1 MAMMLSTRTLAVIL
15 MAVTVPVAG
24 CRTAPDDPFG
34 AWPEEDLAVAAAT
47 DGAIYQA
54 GRDVALF
61 ENAVARNVGDL
72 VVIRLAEQTQASKS
86 ASTSTKKAT
95 SAELP
100 GPTIA
105 GRPLTVNGT
114 EVLQMGVDNETKFT
128 GSGTSAQS
136 NRLSGE
142 ISATVVRRLANGNL
156 VVRGQKWLTLNQGSE
171 FVRIE
176 GVIRPID
183 IQPDNTIES
192 WKVANA
198 RIAYGGKGSLAAAN
212 KPGLLARFFN
222 SPLMPF

>member
-1 MAMMLSTRTLAVIL
+1 MVLVGAALA
-15 MAVTVPVAG
+15 AG
-24 CRTAPDDPFG
+24 CATTDEDAFGPLVVEDPVVAP
-34 AWPEEDLAVAAAT
+34 AAN
-47 DGAIYQA
+47 GAIYQA

-61 ENAVARNVGDL
+61 ENAVARNAGDL

-86 ASTSTKKAT
+86 ATTSTKKST

-105 GRPLTVNGT
+105 GRPVTANGAQ
-114 EVLQMGVDNETKFT
+114 VLQMGMENESEFN
-128 GSGTSAQS
+128 GSGSSAQS

-156 VVRGQKWLTLNQGSE
+156 VVRGEKWLTLNQGSE
-171 FVRIE
+171 YVRVE
-176 GVIRPID
+176 GIIRPID
-183 IQPDNTIES
+183 IQPDNSIES

-198 RIAYGGKGSLAAAN
+198 RIGYGGRGSLASAN

>member
-1 MAMMLSTRTLAVIL
+1 MSMSMRHTISAAFVAALL
-15 MAVTVPVAG
+15 AG
-24 CRTAPDDPFG
+24 CAGSPAVDDD
-34 AWPEEDLAVAAAT
+34 WQVEDLAVAPAMN
-47 DGAIYQA
+47 GAIYQA

-86 ASTSTKKAT
+86 ATTTTKKSS
-95 SAELP
+95 SADLP

-105 GRPLTVNGT
+105 GRPVTVNGT
-114 EVLQMGVDNETKFT
+114 PVLQMGMENETEFN
-128 GSGTSAQS
+128 GSGSSAQS
-136 NRLSGE
+136 NRLRGE

-171 FVRIE
+171 YVRVE

-192 WKVANA
+192 WKIANA
-198 RIAYGGKGSLAAAN
+198 RIGYGGKGSLADAN

>member
-1 MAMMLSTRTLAVIL
+1 MNMSARQTVTAALVAVL
-15 MAVTVPVAG
+15 LTGCAG
-24 CRTAPDDPFG
+24 SSPLDDS
-34 AWPEEDLAVAAAT
+34 WEVEDLTVAPAGN
-47 DGAIYQA
+47 GAIYQP

-86 ASTSTKKAT
+86 ATTSTKKST
-95 SAELP
+95 SADLP

-105 GRPLTVNGT
+105 GRPVTVNGT
-114 EVLQMGVDNETKFT
+114 EVLQMGMENETEFS
-128 GSGTSAQS
+128 GSGSSAQS
-136 NRLSGE
+136 NRLRGE
-142 ISATVVRRLANGNL
+142 ISATVVRRLSNGNL

-171 FVRIE
+171 YVRIE

-198 RIAYGGKGSLAAAN
+198 RIGYGGKGSLADAN
-212 KPGLLARFFN
+212 RPGLLVRFFN

>member
-1 MAMMLSTRTLAVIL
+1 MNMPLRHTL
-15 MAVTVPVAG
+15 PVALLAAWLAG
-24 CRTAPDDPFG
+24 CASSPAVDDDWQVKDLTVAP
-34 AWPEEDLAVAAAT
+34 AMN
-47 DGAIYQA
+47 GAIYQA

-86 ASTSTKKAT
+86 ATTTTKKSTSAD
-95 SAELP
+95 LP

-105 GRPLTVNGT
+105 GRPVTVNGT
-114 EVLQMGVDNETKFT
+114 PVLQMGMENESEFN
-128 GSGTSAQS
+128 GSGSSAQS
-136 NRLSGE
+136 NRLRGE

-171 FVRIE
+171 YVRVE

-198 RIAYGGKGSLAAAN
+198 RIGYGGKGSLADAN

>member
-1 MAMMLSTRTLAVIL
+1 MNMPVRHTL
-15 MAVTVPVAG
+15 PVALLAAWLAG
-24 CRTAPDDPFG
+24 CASSPAVDDD
-34 AWPEEDLAVAAAT
+34 WQVEDLTVAPAMN
-47 DGAIYQA
+47 GAIYQA

-86 ASTSTKKAT
+86 ATTTTKKSTSAD
-95 SAELP
+95 LP

-105 GRPLTVNGT
+105 GRPVTVNGT
-114 EVLQMGVDNETKFT
+114 PVLQMGMENESEFN
-128 GSGTSAQS
+128 GSGSSAQS
-136 NRLSGE
+136 NRLRGE

-171 FVRIE
+171 YVRVE

-198 RIAYGGKGSLAAAN
+198 RIGYGGKGSLADAN

>member
-1 MAMMLSTRTLAVIL
+1 MNMPIRHTL
-15 MAVTVPVAG
+15 PVAFVAALLAG
-24 CRTAPDDPFG
+24 CATPSATDDD
-34 AWPEEDLAVAAAT
+34 WPVEDLTVAPAMN
-47 DGAIYQA
+47 GAIYQA

-86 ASTSTKKAT
+86 ATTTTKKST

-105 GRPLTVNGT
+105 GRPVTVNGT
-114 EVLQMGVDNETKFT
+114 EVLQMGMENESEFN
-128 GSGTSAQS
+128 GSGSSAQS
-136 NRLSGE
+136 NRLRGE

-171 FVRIE
+171 YVRVE

-198 RIAYGGKGSLAAAN
+198 RIGYGGKGSLADAN

>member
-1 MAMMLSTRTLAVIL
+1 MLMTARFLFAAVATIAL
-15 MAVTVPVAG
+15 AG
-24 CRTAPDDPFG
+24 CASGPASDDFG
-34 AWPEEDLAVAAAT
+34 ATNYEDLAAPAASN
-47 DGAIYQA
+47 GAIYQV

-86 ASTSTKKAT
+86 ATTNTKKSTSVD
-95 SAELP
+95 LP

-105 GRPLTVNGT
+105 GRPVTVNGT
-114 EVLQMGVDNETKFT
+114 EVLQMGMENETEFAGA
-128 GSGTSAQS
+128 GSSAQS

-142 ISATVVRRLANGNL
+142 ISATVVKRLSNGNL

-171 FVRIE
+171 YVRVE

-183 IQPDNTIES
+183 IQPDNSIES

-198 RIAYGGKGSLAAAN
+198 RIGYGGKGSLADAN
-212 KPGLLARFFN
+212 KPSLLARFFN

>member
-1 MAMMLSTRTLAVIL
+1 MNMPVRHTL
-15 MAVTVPVAG
+15 PVALLAAWLAG
-24 CRTAPDDPFG
+24 CASSPAVDDD
-34 AWPEEDLAVAAAT
+34 WQVEDLSVAPAMN
-47 DGAIYQA
+47 GAIYQA

-86 ASTSTKKAT
+86 ATTTTKKSTSAD
-95 SAELP
+95 LP

-105 GRPLTVNGT
+105 GRPVTVNGT
-114 EVLQMGVDNETKFT
+114 PVLQMGMENETEFN
-128 GSGTSAQS
+128 GSGSSAQS
-136 NRLSGE
+136 NRLRGE

-171 FVRIE
+171 YVRVE

-198 RIAYGGKGSLAAAN
+198 RIGYGGKGSLADAN

>member
-1 MAMMLSTRTLAVIL
+1 MTALARSLLLTVA
-15 MAVTVPVAG
+15 AVAAG
-24 CRTAPDDPFG
+24 CVSAPDDDAFG
-34 AWPEEDLAVAAAT
+34 AWQDEDPAMAPAAN
-47 DGAIYQA
+47 GAIYQA

-86 ASTSTKKAT
+86 ATTSTKKST
-95 SAELP
+95 SADLP
-100 GPTIA
+100 GPTVA
-105 GRPLTVNGT
+105 GRPVTVNGT
-114 EVLQMGVDNETKFT
+114 QVLQMGMENETEFS
-128 GSGTSAQS
+128 GSGSSAQS

-142 ISATVVRRLANGNL
+142 ISATVIRRLGNGNL

-171 FVRIE
+171 YVRVE

-198 RIAYGGKGSLAAAN
+198 RIGYGGRGSLASAN

>member
-1 MAMMLSTRTLAVIL
+1 MKTLHSL
-15 MAVTVPVAG
+15 TVLLAAALGAG
-24 CRTAPDDPFG
+24 CASSPDHEAFG
-34 AWPEEDLAVAAAT
+34 PWPEEDLAVAPAAN
-47 DGAIYQA
+47 GAIYQA

-86 ASTSTKKAT
+86 ATTSTKKST
-95 SAELP
+95 SADLP

-105 GRPLTVNGT
+105 GRPVTVNGT
-114 EVLQMGVDNETKFT
+114 EVLQMGLENETEFS
-128 GSGTSAQS
+128 GSGSSAQS

-142 ISATVVRRLANGNL
+142 ISATVVRRLGNGNL

-171 FVRIE
+171 YVRVE

-183 IQPDNTIES
+183 IQPDNSIES

-198 RIAYGGKGSLAAAN
+198 RIGYGGKGSLAAAN

>member
-1 MAMMLSTRTLAVIL
+1 MATAKHAAALA
-15 MAVTVPVAG
+15 AVLLAG
-24 CRTAPDDPFG
+24 CAASPDDDGFG
-34 AWPEEDLAVAAAT
+34 AWQPEEPVVAPAAN
-47 DGAIYQA
+47 GAIYQA
-54 GRDVALF
+54 GRDIALF

-86 ASTSTKKAT
+86 ATTSTKKST
-95 SAELP
+95 SADLP

-105 GRPLTVNGT
+105 GRPVSVNGVP
-114 EVLQMGVDNETKFT
+114 VLQMGMENESEFS

-142 ISATVVRRLANGNL
+142 IAVTVMRRLANGNL

-171 FVRIE
+171 YVRIE

-198 RIAYGGKGSLAAAN
+198 RIAYGGRGSLAAAN

>member
-1 MAMMLSTRTLAVIL
+1 MRGNWKWFLPAFAWLVSAC
-15 MAVTVPVAG
+15 AS
-24 CRTAPDDPFG
+24 APDDGGFD
-34 AWPEEDLAVAAAT
+34 AWPQDEYAVAPAT
-47 DGAIYQA
+47 NGAIFQS

-86 ASTSTKKAT
+86 ATTSTKKST

-105 GRPLTVNGT
+105 GRPVTVNGT
-114 EVLQMGVDNETKFT
+114 EVLQMGVDHETKFDGA
-128 GSGTSAQS
+128 GSSAQS

-142 ISATVVRRLANGNL
+142 ISATVVRRLGNGNL
-156 VVRGQKWLTLNQGSE
+156 VIRGQKWLTLNQGSE
-171 FVRIE
+171 YVRVE

-183 IQPDNTIES
+183 IQPDNSIPS

-198 RIAYGGKGSLAAAN
+198 RIGYGGRGALASAN